1 MSITE
6 DLRNVSEAA
15 LGKLA
20 AQFGDLPRPLLAAI
34 GAGDAAVERL
44 VRLRDQLGERWNEE
58 RDSAAAGAEE
68 AGAEDRGGDIDRDD
82 VDASED
88 RDASSRLA
96 DATRRAQHIAEDVAR
111 RLSDAMGEMPDMA
124 QRMIADLPAK
134 AQEVANSLSR
144 ENLKDTVESYTRRVA
159 DVYRELADRG
169 GERLHEAADK
179 NKADAAAK
187 ERAQET
193 AAPAKAAAKTAP
205 AQAASPAPS
214 EPVTSEPAERK
225 PATTKP
231 GISKPTAHR
240 SGTARPAAP
249 RPVRRKPTDGDAA
262 D

>member
-34 GAGDAAVERL
+34 GAGDVAVERL
-44 VRLRDQLGERWNEE
+44 VRLRDQLGDLWHDERHTAEGDN
-58 RDSAAAGAEE
+58 AGAAGDE
-68 AGAEDRGGDIDRDD
+68 AVTGGD
-82 VDASED
+82 EEGG
-88 RDASSRLA
+88 SRLA
-96 DATRRAQHIAEDVAR
+96 DATRRAQHVAEDVAR
-111 RLSDAMGEMPDMA
+111 RLGDAVGEVPDKA
-124 QRMIADLPAK
+124 QKLIADLPAK

-144 ENLKDTVESYTRRVA
+144 ENLKETVESYTRRVA

-169 GERLHEAADK
+169 GERMHEAADK
-179 NKADAAAK
+179 SKADDAAAK
-187 ERAQET
+187 ERARES
-193 AAPAKAAAKTAP
+193 AAPAKAATRTAP
-205 AQAASPAPS
+205 AQAAPPAAS
-214 EPVTSEPAERK
+214 EPVATEPAERK

-240 SGTARPAAP
+240 SGTAQPAAP

-262 D
+262 G